1 MKRAKRLFPR
11 LLAVGVILGIGAISI
26 VQGIHDTPT
35 NPSNAESTDSD
46 AQTSRVLTPVA
57 SLGLDNSQ
65 PYADTPSNSTP
76 SNSQFSQDSK
86 KGTNQVATAPSS
98 QFNDTGSSA
107 VIPEGISEVSNNSNR
122 TQEFLSKQAGYS
134 RFSATPLPV
143 ETREDFSPDQTSSK
157 SEMDTPVDDTPV
169 DIVLATNISDRV
181 DHAEQNDL
189 VTDKNTA
196 HVNRLR
202 ADQLPSY
209 SDTES
214 LPGSELPQVTL
225 PVASLPLT
233 TEVTEAEEITEAEMA
248 EPNRAAETFDPLAGE
263 ASQTPEVALEP
274 TTSKNL
280 SGTADNAFQ
289 DDTSASEALETTTN
303 SQPNKIETLFEDQL
317 KSSTDDSEQHNKELT
332 SVPNQHNRSSIPS
345 TDFSTSA
352 SRNSIQKLSEAD
364 QDSVAYNLGKPG
376 PRILEG
382 LQTPSLTIEKQAPSE
397 IQIGKMAE
405 LKLTVRN
412 VGKVPASHIVIQD
425 QVPEGTRFVGATPE
439 ISNTQGNSLYWELDT
454 LAPGDKLTVAM
465 QVMPETEGEIG
476 SVGKVTFQAEAS
488 FRTVATRP
496 LLVVEQ
502 SVPSRAHV
510 GDAVQ
515 VKIRVSNP
523 GNGDAT
529 SVVLEEDVPD
539 GLSHPAGTSLERAIG
554 TIRPNEMREVELT
567 LSAEKAG
574 LIDHIIIARADANL
588 VAEDRA
594 QIEVVAPNLQI
605 AVSGPA
611 KRYLERQATYALSV
625 ENHGTAPAQN
635 VELVAHLPKGMK
647 FIETNNA
654 GQYDPRTHAVY
665 WSLEELPAKQS
676 GEVQLVTL
684 PIEPGEQ
691 KLRFEG
697 QADWGLKDSQEKAV
711 LVDGLPSLFFEVAD
725 TADPIE
731 VSKET
736 TYEIRLV
743 NEGSKYATEIV
754 LLAELPPGLKPVDAN
769 GPERSRVNGQ
779 QITFQPLARL
789 APGSDVYYKIRVQG
803 VSAGHQLIRVQ
814 VQSREMQVAVTE
826 EEDTLVYTDQ

>member
-35 NPSNAESTDSD
+35 NQSNAGPTDVTESTDSD
-46 AQTSRVLTPVA
+46 TQTSRVLTPVT
-57 SLGLDNSQ
+57 SLGLDDSQ
-65 PYADTPSNSTP
+65 PYADTPSNSNTP
-76 SNSQFSQDSK
+76 SNSRFSETSK
-86 KGTNQVATAPSS
+86 EVADHVATAPSS
-98 QFNDTGSSA
+98 QFNDTGRSA
-107 VIPEGISEVSNNSNR
+107 VISKVSHDSDLTQDVLSE
-122 TQEFLSKQAGYS
+122 QAGNS
-134 RFSATPLPV
+134 RFSAIPVPV
-143 ETREDFSPDQTSSK
+143 ETREAVFPDQTSSK
-157 SEMDTPVDDTPV
+157 SEVDTPV
-169 DIVLATNISDRV
+169 DIVLATKLTDQV
-181 DHAEQNDL
+181 DHAKQNDL
-189 VTDKNTA
+189 VTDKNTGRI
-196 HVNRLR
+196 NRLR
-202 ADQLPSY
+202 SDQLPSR
-209 SDTES
+209 SDSETVA
-214 LPGSELPQVTL
+214 GSELSQATL
-225 PVASLPLT
+225 PVASLPVT
-233 TEVTEAEEITEAEMA
+233 TEVAEVEIAET
-248 EPNRAAETFDPLAGE
+248 NLAAETFDPLAGE
-263 ASQTPEVALEP
+263 APPNPEVALEP

-289 DDTSASEALETTTN
+289 DDTSASAASQTTTN

-317 KSSTDDSEQHNKELT
+317 ESSKYNSEQHNKELT
-332 SVPNQHNRSSIPS
+332 SVPSQHNRSSIPS

-397 IQIGKMAE
+397 IQIGKLAE

-510 GDAVQ
+510 GDAIQ

-611 KRYLERQATYALSV
+611 KRYLERQATYVLTV

-697 QADWGLKDSQEKAV
+697 QADLGLKDSQEKAV
-711 LVDGLPSLFFEVAD
+711 LVNGLPSLFFEVAD

-731 VSKET
+731 VNKET

-743 NEGSKYATEIV
+743 NEGSKEATEIV
-754 LLAELPPGLKPVDAN
+754 LLAELPPGLKPVEAN
-769 GPERSRVNGQ
+769 GPERSQVNGQ
-779 QITFQPLARL
+779 HITFQPLARL

-803 VSAGHQLIRVQ
+803 VSAGHQLIRVK
-814 VQSREMQVAVTE
+814 VKSHEMQVAVTE
-826 EEDTLVYTDQ
+826 EEDTLVYLDQ